1 MGMSFLHRVL
11 SLCLIALLTG
21 CAALVRTPTAFSVYD
36 LGRIDAAAKAPQA
49 IVPAAVEVRS
59 PSWLATSAMQYRLDY
74 LTPASREAY
83 AESRWAGHPAEMV
96 QRLLTMML
104 VDGAESAGSC
114 RLRIELDEFVQT
126 FETAEASQVEV
137 VARALLVGARD
148 ETVLARRVFAISV
161 PAPAADARGGVQAH
175 RDAVTLLGRDLAAWL
190 DGLNGAHAPDARIG
204 ERCRR

>member
-1 MGMSFLHRVL
+1 MSFLHRVL
-11 SLCLIALLTG
+11 PLCLIALLTG
-21 CAALVRTPTAFSVYD
+21 CTALVRPPSAFSIYD
-36 LGRIDAAAKAPQA
+36 LGRIDAASEAPRV
-49 IVPAAVEVRS
+49 IVPATVEVRS
-59 PSWLATSAMQYRLDY
+59 PSWLATSAMHYRLDY

-114 RLRIELDEFVQT
+114 RLRIELDEFVQA
-126 FETAEASQVEV
+126 FETVEASQVEV

-175 RDAVTLLGRDLAAWL
+175 REAVTLLGRDLAAWL
-190 DGLNGAHAPDARIG
+190 DSLNGAYASDARIG